1 MIHVFRDA
9 EAVADAAARY
19 VARAAGESIAAR
31 GTFRVALSGGSTP
44 ERLYRLLAHKPWSTR
59 IEWPA
64 VVALFADERAVAPD
78 HRDRTLR
85 MVREAL
91 FDPLGARAPAVRPMR
106 GEAED
111 LEAAAGEYESELV
124 TPLDLLVMGIGPDGH
139 TASLFPARAA
149 ALEMRRRC
157 VAVLDS
163 PKPPPRRLTL
173 TPRALLEAREAIVL
187 VTGSDKATALAAA
200 HDAAATPER
209 CPASLLHDREW
220 LVDVAAAAVLP
231 EDRRG
236 R

>member
-1 MIHVFRDA
+1 MFHVYRDA
-9 EAVADAAARY
+9 ARVAEAAAGC
-19 VARAAGESIAAR
+19 VARAAAEAIAAR
-31 GTFRVALSGGSTP
+31 GTFRVALSGGTTP
-44 ERLYRLLAHKPWSTR
+44 ERLYRMLAAEPWSTR

-64 VVALFADERAVAPD
+64 IVVLFADERAVLPD

-85 MVREAL
+85 MVREVL
-91 FDPLGARAPAVRPMR
+91 IDPLGPRSPAVRPMR

-111 LEAAAGEYESELV
+111 LEAAASEYESELV
-124 TPLDLLVMGIGPDGH
+124 APLDLLVMGIGPDGH

-187 VTGSDKATALAAA
+187 VTGSDKATAVAAA

-209 CPASLLHDREW
+209 CPASLLRDREW
-220 LVDVAAAAVLP
+220 LVDVAAAGRLP
-231 EDRRG
+231 DGRRG
-236 R
+236 G